1 MPSHCT
7 NITCLLFWAVSDV
20 SKSGAR
26 ENLLHCSTARST
38 MQNHTLKS
46 TQLEEA
52 FLDQQSNVVA
62 ASTPVMPKG
71 TFHIIHVHKL
81 CNLELQML
89 HTNDITGHMKSPVIT
104 G

>member
-1 MPSHCT
+1 MPSHCS

-20 SKSGAR
+20 SKSGGR
-26 ENLLHCSTARST
+26 ENPLHYSTAKST
-38 MQNHTLKS
+38 KQNRTLK
-46 TQLEEA
+46 TIQLEGA

-81 CNLELQML
+81 SNLELQML
-89 HTNDITGHMKSPVIT
+89 HTNDITGHMKSTVPR